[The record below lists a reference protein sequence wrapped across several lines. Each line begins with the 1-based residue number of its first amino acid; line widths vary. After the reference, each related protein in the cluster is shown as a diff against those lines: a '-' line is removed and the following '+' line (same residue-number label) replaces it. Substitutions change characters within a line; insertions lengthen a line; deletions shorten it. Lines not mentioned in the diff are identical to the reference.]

1 MTTATQGWSFVSV
14 VGDGDR
20 VVGES
25 TDGKAVGATVS
36 VVKKWSLKIKIF
48 AVVVTVV
55 SVVGISVGIAAGA
68 GAFNSSSDSSTIT
81 LSKVQSANCD
91 QGTSTKAQLL
101 MITGSTNGQSS
112 QMNVYFKFN
121 VSGGMC
127 LTTPAVNNTI
137 WPIYTAPAN
146 SQVTHETG
154 VPSDTGSVDSEGY
167 LRIVYQARSCPV
179 YQYYGDYNSNV
190 PLGANTLWPLAQFD
204 PQGDLGHST
213 TILQSC

>member
-25 TDGKAVGATVS
+25 TDGKAVGTVVS
-36 VVKKWSLKIKIF
+36 SVKKWSLKVKIF
-48 AVVVTVV
+48 AAIVTVV

-101 MITGSTNGQSS
+101 MITGSANGQSS
-112 QMNVYFKFN
+112 QMPVYFKFN
-121 VSGGMC
+121 SSGMC
-127 LTTPAVNNTI
+127 LTTPEVNSTI

-154 VPSDTGSVDSEGY
+154 VASGTGSVDSEGY
-167 LRIVYQARSCPV
+167 LRIVYQTQSCPV

-190 PLGANTLWPLAQFD
+190 PLGASTLWPLAQFD